1 MAHPTFR
8 VMHQAL
14 FGFVVINVRPVTQKQ
29 ISGSFKDLALMMLC
43 SIIMRIIYSSEE
55 ICQGLFVMIRL

>member
-1 MAHPTFR
+1 
-8 VMHQAL
+8 L

-43 SIIMRIIYSSEE
+43 SIIMRIIYSNEE
-55 ICQGLFVMIRL
+55 ICQGVCNS